1 VKIIA
6 VCGMGIGTSVLLKLN
21 AEKVLK
27 MLDLEA
33 TVDAADVAT
42 VRKVSFDAQI
52 ILTTPDLVDQLQGLP
67 AEIISIEHVFDLEE
81 LSIKLSKAL
90 L

>member
-1 VKIIA
+1 MKIIA

-27 MLDLEA
+27 MLDIEA
-33 TVDAADVAT
+33 TVEAADMAT
-42 VRKVSFDAQI
+42 ARKASFDAQI
-52 ILTTPDLVDQLQGLP
+52 VLTTPELVESLRGVN
-67 AEIISIEHVFDLEE
+67 AEIIPIEHVFDLEE
-81 LSIKLSKAL
+81 LNTKLSKAL